1 MINNSNEAA
10 GGNWGI
16 TVKTELLGT
25 PGLLRAHSHKHHESP
40 VVVYTGSLRSA
51 SVLND

>member
-16 TVKTELLGT
+16 TVKTELVGT
-25 PGLLRAHSHKHHESP
+25 PGLLKAHSDKHP
-40 VVVYTGSLRSA
+40 
-51 SVLND
+51 